1 MRKIE
6 LPIKYPDAGLRYNSQ
21 KARDPLRKTIS
32 RSSGFV
38 GKLLARGPGEDPA
51 SVPQAD
57 PGAPGAVLR
66 VASSGSEDGSPGL
79 GFGNHPVPAVDDP
92 FAGPVADAVPERAAE
107 AGFENAGGGEEN
119 PLLAMSRGDA
129 APGSHSTELEH
140 DNVASNEPEL
150 SVSDLS
156 QQIGTSS
163 DEPPVGPM
171 GAEAVPADP
180 VPADPAP
187 VEPPPAEPI
196 SPEPA
201 FPAGPVVTER
211 VRALPDDPGVVN

>member
-1 MRKIE
+1 
-6 LPIKYPDAGLRYNSQ
+6 
-21 KARDPLRKTIS
+21 
-32 RSSGFV
+32 
-38 GKLLARGPGEDPA
+38 
-51 SVPQAD
+51 
-57 PGAPGAVLR
+57 
-66 VASSGSEDGSPGL
+66 
-79 GFGNHPVPAVDDP
+79 
-92 FAGPVADAVPERAAE
+92 
-107 AGFENAGGGEEN
+107 
-119 PLLAMSRGDA
+119 MSRGDA